1 MREASERSQY
11 RCPHIEFHK
20 LHQEYRRCSY
30 CCRRNAIESHTWT
43 RHEYTIPRD
52 RDAGF
57 PSNYRSNDS
66 HFLDE
71 ERSKIHS
78 ALGIFA
84 GESNLPARAAA
95 GTSMLT
101 FATTL
106 LDIGVTLGRASPIV
120 TAAMLLPPISHV
132 KIGSLIREVGQTRSH
147 EIERHYQSLTFVNL
161 LCDAGTVQSLHTL
174 YALATNPFSNAPP
187 LIVDLVEPEGFC
199 AEDYSLFFRRTL
211 TSLQG
216 KDLVICGVIVDHLAA
231 QSLGLRQVIDSA
243 DNPTVRAIFHVPCFC
258 HSINLVFANTVHAC
272 PFLKST
278 MDIVSRWE
286 AVFRTHFARRVMGCR
301 PRCPSIPKTRWLYA
315 TGPLRWILSHLSDI
329 QSLILIYRTDESE
342 ETVRARRN
350 QSLAI
355 LAESDH
361 AEQFQ
366 RMQDALRLLEPLR
379 ILCDRFER
387 RDASLSQ
394 VIPYVRQAL
403 TAYRDLYSARV
414 LVPESY
420 ETFKHLLSRLIARMA
435 TSVPDLCAT
444 AYVLS
449 PDGKLELRMRE
460 QGFSIPRVSAN
471 EDDQDLSGRRTVHD
485 GERTADDG
493 QIEGEASQGDSES
506 SDDDQTEET
515 FETDWDRSEDNV
527 EEVHSYRTL
536 HQQLLTDED
545 IEHMLA
551 YPLYDD
557 LMTSAANCITSL
569 AAILGFSEDAA
580 YATLHNWIT
589 TASEVLRF
597 PLLGNQSPDTIWR
610 NAHLYDGWRD
620 FSEVAMRIVT
630 LGTSEADVERL
641 ISVHRDIASLKST
654 RYSHSTIRNRLQ
666 LRVSNSGRPPDA
678 K

>member
-1 MREASERSQY
+1 
-11 RCPHIEFHK
+11 
-20 LHQEYRRCSY
+20 
-30 CCRRNAIESHTWT
+30 
-43 RHEYTIPRD
+43 
-52 RDAGF
+52 
-57 PSNYRSNDS
+57 
-66 HFLDE
+66 
-71 ERSKIHS
+71 
-78 ALGIFA
+78 
-84 GESNLPARAAA
+84 
-95 GTSMLT
+95 MLT

-120 TAAMLLPPISHV
+120 TAAMLLPSISQM

-147 EIERHYQSLTFVNL
+147 EIESHYQSLTFVNL

-187 LIVDLVEPEGFC
+187 LIVDLVEPDGFC
-199 AEDYSLFFRRTL
+199 GEDYSLFFRQTL
-211 TSLQG
+211 TSLLG

-231 QSLGLRQVIDSA
+231 QSLGLHQVIDTA

-258 HSINLVFANTVHAC
+258 HSINLVFANTVTVC
-272 PFLKST
+272 PFLNST
-278 MDIVSRWE
+278 MDLVSRWE

-329 QSLILIYRTDESE
+329 QSLIVIYQTDQSE

-350 QSLAI
+350 QTLAI
-355 LAESDH
+355 LAGSDH
-361 AEQFQ
+361 DEQFQ
-366 RMQDALRLLEPLR
+366 KMQDALRLLEPLR
-379 ILCDRFER
+379 TLCDRFER

-414 LVPESY
+414 LLPESY
-420 ETFKHLLSRLIARMA
+420 ETFKHILSRLIARMA

-449 PDGKLELRMRE
+449 PDGKLEVRMRD
-460 QGFSIPRVSAN
+460 QGFSIPRVSAD
-471 EDDQDLSGRRTVHD
+471 EDDQDFPGRRAVHD

-493 QIEGEASQGDSES
+493 QIEGEASHGDSES
-506 SDDDQTEET
+506 SDDDETEES
-515 FETDWDRSEDNV
+515 FETDRDRSDDSV

-536 HQQLLTDED
+536 QEQLLDDGD
-545 IEHMLA
+545 IEQMLA
-551 YPLYDD
+551 YPLYED
-557 LMTSAANCITSL
+557 LMTSAANCIPSL
-569 AAILGFSEDAA
+569 AETLGFSGGAA
-580 YATLHNWIT
+580 FEALHNWIRIP
-589 TASEVLRF
+589 SEVLRF

-610 NAHLYDGWRD
+610 NAHLYGAWRE
-620 FSEVAMRIVT
+620 FSEVAIRIVT

-666 LRVSNSGRPPDA
+666 LRVSNSGRPRDP